1 MKETE
6 LNPLNFFSNGMG
18 FENSSGSQTDPWT
31 KMQGRL
37 NYDLAKSELDLRKSG
52 RLLEQRYWHE
62 QQLMD
67 LRVRYQNYLE
77 MLGSTVYQD
86 SSGQMMYAI
95 TGPKNEAISTKILL
109 SVRGYESVNC
119 VSYYPQMYSALMIRW
134 DGCEQDGICFRDL
147 VKGVTPERFL
157 RGLKAKGVLILASG
171 RAEKKAASA
180 LLAYSIQN
188 MQKKE
193 LPFQYGWNR
202 MENGDWHFC
211 GQNEI
216 VMQEVIKNAV

>member
-6 LNPLNFFSNGMG
+6 LTHLNFFSNGR
-18 FENSSGSQTDPWT
+18 ELDNSSGNQTDLWI
-31 KMQGRL
+31 KMQGKL
-37 NYDLAKSELDLRKSG
+37 NYDLAKSEIDLKKNNG
-52 RLLEQRYWHE
+52 LLEQRYWHE
-62 QQLMD
+62 QQLLD
-67 LRVRYQNYLE
+67 LRLRYQNYLQ
-77 MLGSTVYQD
+77 MMGCTVYRD
-86 SSGQMMYAI
+86 SSGRMIYAI
-95 TGPKNEAISTKILL
+95 MNPQNEVISAKILL
-109 SVRGYESVNC
+109 SVTGYETINY
-119 VSYYPQMYSALMIRW
+119 VSYCPQMYSTLVICW
-134 DGCEQDGICFRDL
+134 DGCKQNGICFQDL

-157 RGLKAKGVLILASG
+157 KGLKSNGALFLVSG

>member
-6 LNPLNFFSNGMG
+6 QNSLNFFSNGR
-18 FENSSGSQTDPWT
+18 ELDNSSGNQTDLWT
-31 KMQGRL
+31 KVQGRL
-37 NYDLAKSELDLRKSG
+37 NYELAKSEIELRKNSG
-52 RLLEQRYWHE
+52 ILEQRYWHE

-67 LRVRYQNYLE
+67 MRVRYRNYLE
-77 MLGSTVYQD
+77 LLGCAVYRD

-134 DGCEQDGICFRDL
+134 DGCEQNGICFRDL

-157 RGLKAKGVLILASG
+157 RGLKAKGVLILVSG

-188 MQKKE
+188 MQKRE

-202 MENGDWHFC
+202 MENGNWHFC